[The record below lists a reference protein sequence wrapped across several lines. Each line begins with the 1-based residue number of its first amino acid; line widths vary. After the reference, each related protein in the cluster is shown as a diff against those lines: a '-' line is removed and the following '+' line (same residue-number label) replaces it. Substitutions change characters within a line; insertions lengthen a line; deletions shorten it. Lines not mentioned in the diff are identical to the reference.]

1 MELKDA
7 IRTRKSIRRF
17 TARPVA
23 KETLCEILQLACR
36 APSGKNIQPWEFF
49 VIGGKTLDKIRA
61 ANVVKIRTFQMPPE
75 EMAYIQFERPK
86 GSVYRQREVEIAKQL
101 FGLMGIARE
110 DKEKRAAWMERGFR
124 YFDAP
129 AAIIVAADKSLPI
142 QGTYLDVG
150 AVTQTICLAALE
162 YGLHTCIEN
171 QGITYSD
178 VLRQYTPIPDT
189 KRLVAAIAIGYPD
202 WDFPANRVES
212 PREPIDRMV
221 TWCGL

>member
-17 TARPVA
+17 TARPVDR
-23 KETLCEILQLACR
+23 ETLREILQLACR
-36 APSGKNIQPWEFF
+36 APSAENTQPWEFF
-49 VIGGKTLDKIRA
+49 VLGGETLDKIRT
-61 ANVVKIRTFQMPPE
+61 ANVAKIRTFQMPPE
-75 EMAYIQFERPK
+75 EMAHIHVERPK
-86 GSVYRQREVEIAKQL
+86 GSIYRQRQVEIAKQL

-142 QGTYLDVG
+142 QGTYLDAG
-150 AVTQTICLAALE
+150 AVTQTICLAALD

-189 KRLVAAIAIGYPD
+189 KRLMSAIAIGYPD

-212 PREPIDRMV
+212 PREPIDRVV

>member
-1 MELKDA
+1 M
-7 IRTRKSIRRF
+7 
-17 TARPVA
+17 
-23 KETLCEILQLACR
+23 
-36 APSGKNIQPWEFF
+36 
-49 VIGGKTLDKIRA
+49 
-61 ANVVKIRTFQMPPE
+61 
-75 EMAYIQFERPK
+75 
-86 GSVYRQREVEIAKQL
+86 EIAKQL

-178 VLRQYTPIPDT
+178 VLRRYTPIPDT